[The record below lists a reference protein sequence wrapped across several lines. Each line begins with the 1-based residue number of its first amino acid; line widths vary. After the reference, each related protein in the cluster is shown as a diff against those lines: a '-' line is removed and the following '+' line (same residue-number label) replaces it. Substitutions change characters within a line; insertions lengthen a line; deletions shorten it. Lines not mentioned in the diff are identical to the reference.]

1 MVVHMITTTAM
12 ILTEIA
18 SLSFL
23 IPRTL
28 AGLQTTKKN
37 KKVGRIIKKLGN
49 SGGTMRTHLGT
60 LQGGHRMA

>member
-1 MVVHMITTTAM
+1 MIMIISVKMVWNVTKETITSLFRDVVMVVNMITTTAM

-28 AGLQTTKKN
+28 AGLQTTEKN
-37 KKVGRIIKKLGN
+37 KKV
-49 SGGTMRTHLGT
+49 
-60 LQGGHRMA
+60 

>member
-1 MVVHMITTTAM
+1 MIISVKMVWNVTKETITSLFRDVVVVVKMITTTAM

-28 AGLQTTKKN
+28 AGLQTTEKN
-37 KKVGRIIKKLGN
+37 KKV
-49 SGGTMRTHLGT
+49 
-60 LQGGHRMA
+60 